1 MPTVERDLRGQEY
14 ISVSAE
20 LPDKDFYPIAHAI
33 WKALDDNGIILDDN
47 AELSI
52 RVYNGQDFDEWDSW
66 DSGTFYI
73 ENDLPYPIIVV

>member
-20 LPDKDFYPIAHAI
+20 LTDKDFYPIAHAI

-52 RVYNGQDFDEWDSW
+52 RVYNGQDFDE
-66 DSGTFYI
+66 
-73 ENDLPYPIIVV
+73 